1 MTNTRVPNSRL
12 VEAICRIDFV
22 SFFRK
27 CFHTLMPHA
36 VLVLNWHIYAMAFK
50 FEQVRFGKITRLI
63 INVPPRSLKSTMM
76 VAFVAFLLGLG
87 PTLRIILV
95 TYGSDLSIKFTN
107 DLRAILNSS
116 WYQRLFPGTRI
127 SDVKNTEVE
136 FLTSDNG
143 SFLASSVEG
152 ALTGRGAD
160 LIFVD
165 DPIKPM
171 DAFSDTKRERVNTW
185 FNSTLLSRL
194 DDKQKGRIVLLMQR
208 LHADDLTGMLQRSSS
223 DWITLALAAICER
236 EERIEISANEDYVRH
251 AGEALHPER
260 ESLDVLE
267 QIRSQIGAEL
277 FAAQFQ
283 QAPMPAQGAVINH
296 KWIHRFDQLPQ
307 TSNRKIIQSWDT
319 ASKEGELN
327 DYSACVTLLYH
338 AGKYYLVDV
347 LRFRFD
353 YPTLR
358 ARAIAH
364 AWTYRADII
373 LVEDTGIGTA
383 LVAELK
389 AKQLTAV
396 GVQPQV
402 NKKMRMAIQ
411 SEKFKNGTILLP
423 KQAPWLRDF
432 EEELCAFPHS
442 RHDDQVDAL
451 SQALAQPMPKGY
463 VMWSDEH
470 TKNLNEAL
478 ATIAFHN
485 FLRRF
490 S

>member
-1 MTNTRVPNSRL
+1 MSNTRVSKSRL
-12 VEAICRIDFV
+12 VEAACRNDFV
-22 SFFRK
+22 SFFQK

-36 VLVLNWHIYAMAFK
+36 TLLMTWHVYAMAFK
-50 FEQVRFGKITRLI
+50 FEQVRFGTIKRLI

-76 VAFVAFLLGLG
+76 IAFVAFLLGLD
-87 PTLRIILV
+87 PTLRIIIV

-116 WYQRLFPGTRI
+116 WYQRLFPATRI
-127 SDVKNTEVE
+127 SDIKNTEVE
-136 FLTSDNG
+136 FVTSRNG
-143 SFLASSVEG
+143 FFLASSVEG

-160 LIFVD
+160 FIFVD

-171 DAFSDTKRERVNTW
+171 DALSDTKRERVNTW

-194 DDKQKGRIVLLMQR
+194 DDKQSGRIVLLMQR
-208 LHADDLTGMLQRSSS
+208 LHDNDLAGTLQRSSTE
-223 DWITLALAAICER
+223 WITLALAAICER
-236 EERIEISANEDYVRH
+236 EERIQISESEDHVRR
-251 AGEALHPER
+251 ADEALHPER
-260 ESLDVLE
+260 EPLHVLE
-267 QIRSQIGAEL
+267 QIRSQIGDQL

-283 QAPMPAQGAVINH
+283 QAPMPAQGVVINH
-296 KWIHRFDQLPQ
+296 GWIRRYDQLPAR
-307 TSNRKIIQSWDT
+307 TSSSKIIQSWDT

-327 DYSACVTLLYH
+327 DYSACVTLLCH

-364 AWTYRADII
+364 ARTYHANII
-373 LVEDTGIGTA
+373 LVEDTGFGTA
-383 LVAELK
+383 LVPELK
-389 AKQLTAV
+389 AQQLSAV
-396 GVQPQV
+396 AVQPQV

-432 EEELCAFPHS
+432 EEELCAFPNS
-442 RHDDQVDAL
+442 RHDDQIDAL
-451 SQALAQPMPKGY
+451 SQALGFEPPKDIYAGY
-463 VMWSDEH
+463 EKVDWQ
-470 TKNLNEAL
+470 AL
-478 ATIAFHN
+478 RN
-485 FLRRF
+485 YYYLQSGGRF
-490 S
+490 RLW

>member
-1 MTNTRVPNSRL
+1 MTNTSVLKSRI
-12 VEAICRIDFV
+12 VEAACRSDFA

-36 VLVLNWHIYAMAFK
+36 ALLLNWHIYAMVFK
-50 FEQVRFGKITRLI
+50 FEQVRFGKIRRLI

-76 VAFVAFLLGLG
+76 VAFVAFLLGLD

-116 WYQRLFPGTRI
+116 WYQHLFPGTRI
-127 SDVKNTEVE
+127 SDIKNTEVE
-136 FLTSDNG
+136 FVTSRNG
-143 SFLASSVEG
+143 FFLASSVEG

-160 LIFVD
+160 FIFVD

-171 DAFSDTKRERVNTW
+171 DALSDTKRERVNTW

-194 DDKQKGRIVLLMQR
+194 DDKQRGCIVLLMQR
-208 LHADDLTGMLQRSSS
+208 LHPDDLAGTVQRRST
-223 DWITLALAAICER
+223 DWIPLALAAICES
-236 EERIEISANEDYVRH
+236 EERIQIGENQYYVRH
-251 AGEALHPER
+251 TGEALHPER
-260 ESLDVLE
+260 EPVDVLE

-277 FAAQFQ
+277 FAAQYQ
-283 QAPMPAQGAVINH
+283 QAPMPAQGAVINQE
-296 KWIHRFDQLPQ
+296 WIHRYDQLPAR
-307 TSNRKIIQSWDT
+307 TSSSQIIQSWDT

-327 DYSACVTLLYH
+327 DYSACVTLLYQ

-347 LRFRFD
+347 LRFRFV
-353 YPTLR
+353 YPILR
-358 ARAIAH
+358 ERAITHARAH
-364 AWTYRADII
+364 RANII
-373 LVEDTGIGTA
+373 LVEDTGSGTP

-389 AKQLTAV
+389 AQQLTAV
-396 GVQPQV
+396 GVQSQV

-442 RHDDQVDAL
+442 RHDDQIDAL
-451 SQALAQPMPKGY
+451 SQALAQPMPKGHL
-463 VMWSDEH
+463 MWSDEH

-485 FLRRF
+485 WIRRF
-490 S
+490 

>member
-1 MTNTRVPNSRL
+1 MGVSKSRI
-12 VEAICRIDFV
+12 VEATDRSDFV

-36 VLVLNWHIYAMAFK
+36 VLLMTWHIYAMAFK
-50 FEQVRFGKITRLI
+50 FEQVRFGKIKRLI

-76 VAFVAFLLGLG
+76 IAFIAFLLGHD
-87 PTLRIILV
+87 PTLRIMLV

-116 WYQRLFPGTRI
+116 WYQQLFPKTRI
-127 SDVKNTEVE
+127 SDIKNTEVE
-136 FLTSDNG
+136 FVTSRNG
-143 SFLASSVEG
+143 FFLASSVEG

-160 LIFVD
+160 FIFVD

-171 DAFSDTKRERVNTW
+171 DALSETKRERVNTW

-194 DDKQKGRIVLLMQR
+194 DDKQRGCIVLLMQR
-208 LHADDLTGMLQRSSS
+208 LHADDLAGRLQRTSTE
-223 DWITLALAAICER
+223 WITLALAAVCER
-236 EERIEISANEDYVRH
+236 EERIRVSENEDYLRH
-251 AGEALHPER
+251 ASEALHPER

-283 QAPMPAQGAVINH
+283 QAPMPAQGAVINRE
-296 KWIHRFDQLPQ
+296 WIQRYDQLPAR
-307 TSNRKIIQSWDT
+307 TSNSKIIQSWDT

-364 AWTYRADII
+364 ARSYRANII

-383 LVAELK
+383 LIAELK
-389 AKQLTAV
+389 AQQLPAI
-396 GVQPQV
+396 GVQPQI

-411 SEKFKNGTILLP
+411 SEKFKDGTIRLP
-423 KQAPWLRDF
+423 QQAPWLRDF
-432 EEELCAFPHS
+432 EDELCAFPHS
-442 RHDDQVDAL
+442 RHDDQIDAL
-451 SQALAQPMPKGY
+451 SQALAHPMPQGH

-470 TKNLNEAL
+470 TKNFNEVL

-485 FLRRF
+485 WIRRF
-490 S
+490 

>member
-1 MTNTRVPNSRL
+1 
-12 VEAICRIDFV
+12 
-22 SFFRK
+22 
-27 CFHTLMPHA
+27 MPHA
-36 VLVLNWHIYAMAFK
+36 VLVLNWHIHAMAFK

-208 LHADDLTGMLQRSSS
+208 LHPDDLTGMLQRSST

-236 EERIEISANEDYVRH
+236 EERIQISENKHYVRH

-283 QAPMPAQGAVINH
+283 QAPTAQGAVINH
-296 KWIHRFDQLPQ
+296 EWIHRFDQLPQ

-327 DYSACVTLLYH
+327 DYSACVTLLYN

-463 VMWSDEH
+463 AMWSDEH

>member
-1 MTNTRVPNSRL
+1 VAA
-12 VEAICRIDFV
+12 VCRSDFV

-27 CFHTLMPHA
+27 CFQTLMPHA
-36 VLVLNWHIYAMAFK
+36 ALLLNWHIYAMAFK
-50 FEQVRFGKITRLI
+50 FEQLRNGTIKRLI

-76 VAFVAFLLGLG
+76 VAFVAFLLGLN

-116 WYQRLFPGTRI
+116 WYQQLFPGTRI
-127 SDVKNTEVE
+127 SDIKNTEVE
-136 FLTSDNG
+136 FVTSRNG
-143 SFLASSVEG
+143 FFLASSVEG

-160 LIFVD
+160 FIFVD

-171 DAFSDTKRERVNTW
+171 DALADARRERVSTW

-194 DDKQKGRIVLLMQR
+194 DDKQRGCIVLLMQR
-208 LHADDLTGMLQRSSS
+208 LHPDDLAGRLQRSSTG
-223 DWITLALAAICER
+223 WITLALAAICER
-236 EERIEISANEDYVRH
+236 EEQIQISENQYYVRH
-251 AGEALHPER
+251 ADEALHPDR
-260 ESLDVLE
+260 EPLHVLE
-267 QIRSQIGAEL
+267 AIRSQIGAEL

-283 QAPMPAQGAVINH
+283 QAPMPAQGTVINQG
-296 KWIHRFDQLPQ
+296 WIHRYDQLPAR
-307 TSNRKIIQSWDT
+307 TSSSQIIQSWDT
-319 ASKEGELN
+319 AAKEGELN
-327 DYSACVTLLYH
+327 DYSACVTLLYQ

-364 AWTYRADII
+364 ARTYRANII
-373 LVEDTGIGTA
+373 LVEDTGLGTA

-389 AKQLTAV
+389 AQQLTAV

-423 KQAPWLRDF
+423 GQASWLRDF

-442 RHDDQVDAL
+442 RHDDQIDAL
-451 SQALAQPMPKGY
+451 SQALAQPMPKGHM
-463 VMWSDEH
+463 MWSDEH
-470 TKNLNEAL
+470 TKNFNEAL
-478 ATIAFHN
+478 ATIAFHQWI
-485 FLRRF
+485 RRF
-490 S
+490 